1 MPKNSLLPEWVRK
14 VLESV
19 ILRFLI
25 SVKRLEKS
33 PEAGWFQDF
42 SGCGGR
48 TRTYGLRVMRQ
59 SQAQIGVISAPI
71 CAIYRHSLG
80 GFSIVSVQ
88 PCPLFSDSG
97 SKLGQDMRKPETYRN
112 EIKSYIV
119 RTGMTM
125 TEVVDYLSDEY
136 GWSRSV
142 PNLSG
147 KLKRGS
153 LRYGEA
159 VELADALGY
168 DIVREKR

>member
-1 MPKNSLLPEWVRK
+1 M
-14 VLESV
+14 
-19 ILRFLI
+19 
-25 SVKRLEKS
+25 
-33 PEAGWFQDF
+33 
-42 SGCGGR
+42 
-48 TRTYGLRVMRQ
+48 T
-59 SQAQIGVISAPI
+59 PI
-71 CAIYRHSLG
+71 CAFYRRSLG
-80 GFSIVSVQ
+80 EFSVVSVQ
-88 PCPLFSDSG
+88 TCPLFSDSG

-153 LRYGEA
+153 LRYGDA

-168 DIVREKR
+168 DIVWEKR

>member
-1 MPKNSLLPEWVRK
+1 
-14 VLESV
+14 
-19 ILRFLI
+19 
-25 SVKRLEKS
+25 
-33 PEAGWFQDF
+33 
-42 SGCGGR
+42 
-48 TRTYGLRVMRQ
+48 
-59 SQAQIGVISAPI
+59 
-71 CAIYRHSLG
+71 
-80 GFSIVSVQ
+80 
-88 PCPLFSDSG
+88 
-97 SKLGQDMRKPETYRN
+97 MRKSETYRN

-159 VELADALGY
+159 VEAVYRQVTAASATALDALDGEALL
-168 DIVREKR
+168 DLVGQAHGRVFRKGLTVQRVNTPVVM

>member
-1 MPKNSLLPEWVRK
+1 MN
-14 VLESV
+14 
-19 ILRFLI
+19 
-25 SVKRLEKS
+25 
-33 PEAGWFQDF
+33 
-42 SGCGGR
+42 
-48 TRTYGLRVMRQ
+48 
-59 SQAQIGVISAPI
+59 
-71 CAIYRHSLG
+71 
-80 GFSIVSVQ
+80 
-88 PCPLFSDSG
+88 
-97 SKLGQDMRKPETYRN
+97 MRKSETYRN

-159 VELADALGY
+159 VELADALGLSLIHISEPTRPY
-168 DIVREKR
+168 